1 MTSSMSFLGLSS
13 SSSSTVSSPWFY
25 DVFLS
30 FRGEDTRNTFIAHLH
45 HALLQNGIHTYIDED
60 ELRRGDEISPALLQ
74 AIENSRLSIVVLSE
88 NYASSTWCLDELLNI
103 LNCKETKQQIV
114 LPIFYHVNP
123 SDVRNQRGS
132 FGEALAVC
140 VGKFNEDVKKVQRW
154 KAALQEVA
162 NLAGYELENGN
173 ESKFIQEIVQE
184 VSRIVNYSY
193 LNVAKYLVG
202 MESRVQEIDLLLC
215 IGMNDIRMV
224 GIFGVG
230 GIGKTTIAKKIY
242 NSIFSQFDVHCF
254 LKNVRETSNQVGGL
268 VQLQNTLLNEIL
280 KASKCFDVGN
290 VDRGVYELKR
300 KLCSRRVLLILDDVD
315 KLVQLETL
323 AGDRDWFG
331 LGSRIIIT
339 TRDQNLLNTHKVDS
353 KYEVKRLDHNEALE
367 LFSWHAFEED
377 KPIEDYV
384 ELSKQV
390 ISYAE
395 GLPLA
400 LIVLG
405 SDLRGQSI
413 NQWRSVLDKYKRI
426 PSKNIQEVLC
436 ISYDGLDDN
445 EKEIF
450 LDIAFFFKGQHMD
463 YVVKILD
470 SCGFSPDNGIKRLID
485 KCLIT
490 ITIHNTLWMHDLLQ
504 DMGKEIVRNES
515 RKEPGSRSRLWF
527 HEDVRYVLEENAG
540 TNNVEGIKVVLP
552 EGDDHDMICLNPKSF
567 AKMKR
572 LRFFISHGERFSG
585 RSIDYL
591 SNELRVL
598 DWSNCPLQSLPSNF
612 RGEKLI
618 DFQLYGG
625 RIKDISGQFK
635 NLTIMKFSE
644 CKFLTKISN
653 LSSCSNLQELD
664 ILGCENLVKVHDSV
678 GFLDKLVRLR
688 LYYCSNL
695 KSFPRHLKLRS
706 LQVLALHGCSKLQN
720 FPEIECKM
728 EYLCFISLWGS
739 AIKELPSSIGYLTP
753 ALKELFL
760 PGQYT
765 KLMHLP
771 SSIHQLQNLTV
782 LCHSFCVGCLTG
794 IECLSIEGGMD
805 LMHFPISVPHSQHPK
820 SFSLDKYTNLAK
832 EEISLSIR
840 YQTRPKHFHLITS
853 RMIKRS
859 EPQSSAE
866 LLPMPVYNWYLDD
879 FSFCCTSTLQELD
892 LSWCDIVSLPV
903 NIESYFELRILKL
916 WHCEKLQE
924 ILCLPPNIQELYAS
938 ECFSLERFPEVSTK
952 FQFYTSCV
960 LRELRWIDLSGCH
973 KLVANIGSQAPNPS
987 FVEEHIQDHS
997 CGIIFPGN
1005 KIPYWFSHT
1014 KEPSKRD
1021 SCELDIS
1028 GPFYLDEIIGIV
1040 FCAVLGSN
1048 TDDSPSGIRV
1058 SINGNMLVEANLEL
1072 LGDWNHVY
1080 LNYSFPECIEQWL
1093 RYPTGDNL
1101 RFIFDSNEEAAVM
1114 FKSCGVHIIYK
1125 HGENESLTVGECSVN
1140 SLNGI
1145 ELCKRR
1151 RDDKDRNLEFNGYPK
1166 HKMRSQNLS
1175 NSNLVVDFADVDG
1188 DFAEAKG
1195 GSEGSL
1201 KEEEVLASRS
1211 TSQEGQANS
1220 EKLAY

>member
-13 SSSSTVSSPWFY
+13 SSSSTVSSMWFY

-30 FRGEDTRNTFIAHLH
+30 FRGDDTRNTFTAHLY

-74 AIENSRLSIVVLSE
+74 AIENSRLSIIVLSE
-88 NYASSTWCLDELLNI
+88 NYASSIWCLDELLNI

-132 FGEALAVC
+132 FGEALAIC
-140 VGKFNEDVKKVQRW
+140 VGKFNKDVKKVQRW

-193 LNVAKYLVG
+193 LNIAKYLVG
-202 MESRVQEIDLLLC
+202 MESRVQDIDLLLS
-215 IGMNDIRMV
+215 IRMNDIRMV

-254 LKNVRETSNQVGGL
+254 LTNVRETSNQVGGL
-268 VQLQNTLLNEIL
+268 VQMQNTLLNEIL
-280 KASKCFDVGN
+280 KAYKCFDVRN

-339 TRDQNLLNTHKVDS
+339 TRDQNLLNNHKVDS

-400 LIVLG
+400 LTVLG

-504 DMGKEIVRNES
+504 DMGKEIVRKES
-515 RKEPGSRSRLWF
+515 RKEPCTRSRLWF
-527 HEDVRYVLEENAG
+527 YEDVRYVLEENVG

-552 EGDDHDMICLNPKSF
+552 EGDDHDMICLSPKSF

-572 LRFFISHGERFSG
+572 LKFFISHGARFSG
-585 RSIDYL
+585 RSLDYL
-591 SNELRVL
+591 SNELRVI

-635 NLTIMKFSE
+635 
-644 CKFLTKISN
+644 
-653 LSSCSNLQELD
+653 ELD
-664 ILGCENLVKVHDSV
+664 ILGCENLVEVHDSV
-678 GFLDKLVRLR
+678 GFLDKLVRLH
-688 LYYCSNL
+688 LYHCSNL
-695 KSFPRHLKLRS
+695 KSFPRHL
-706 LQVLALHGCSKLQN
+706 N
-720 FPEIECKM
+720 
-728 EYLCFISLWGS
+728 

-760 PGQYT
+760 PGQCT

-782 LCHSFCVGCLTG
+782 VFQTDCVGCLTG

-805 LMHFPISVPHSQHPK
+805 LMRFPISVPHWQHPK

-832 EEISLSIR
+832 EEISLTMR
-840 YQTRPKHFHLITS
+840 YRTEPKHFHVTTS
-853 RMIKRS
+853 GMIKRS
-859 EPQSSAE
+859 KPESSAE
-866 LLPMPVYNWYLDD
+866 LLLMPVYNWYLDD
-879 FSFCCTSTLQELD
+879 FSFYCTSTLQELD
-892 LSWCDIVSLPV
+892 LSWCDIVSLPLG
-903 NIESYFELRILKL
+903 IEIYLELRILKL
-916 WHCEKLQE
+916 RHCEKLQE
-924 ILCLPPNIQELYAS
+924 ILLLPPNIQELYAS

-952 FQFYTSCV
+952 FQFHTSCG
-960 LRELRWIDLSGCH
+960 LRDLRWIDLSGCH
-973 KLVANIGSQAPNPS
+973 KLLANIGSQVPNPLV
-987 FVEEHIQDHS
+987 VEEHIQDHS

-1005 KIPYWFSHT
+1005 KIPNWFSHT
-1014 KEPSKRD
+1014 KEPSNRD
-1021 SCELDIS
+1021 SCELNIC
-1028 GPFYLDEIIGIV
+1028 GPLYLDEIIGIF

-1048 TDDSPSGIRV
+1048 SDDSPSGIRV
-1058 SINGNMLVEANLEL
+1058 SINGNMLVEANFEL
-1072 LGDWNHVY
+1072 LGDCDHVY

-1093 RYPTGDNL
+1093 QYPTGENL
-1101 RFIFDSNEEAAVM
+1101 RFIFDSNEEVVVM

-1125 HGENESLTVGECSVN
+1125 HEENESLIVGECSVDSSSGIQKYQQNFN
-1140 SLNGI
+1140 SI
-1145 ELCKRR
+1145 HHVSCK
-1151 RDDKDRNLEFNGYPK
+1151 
-1166 HKMRSQNLS
+1166 S
-1175 NSNLVVDFADVDG
+1175 
-1188 DFAEAKG
+1188 
-1195 GSEGSL
+1195 
-1201 KEEEVLASRS
+1201 
-1211 TSQEGQANS
+1211 
-1220 EKLAY
+1220 

>member
-1 MTSSMSFLGLSS
+1 MTSSMSFRGLSS

-74 AIENSRLSIVVLSE
+74 AIENSRLSIIVLSK

-123 SDVRNQRGS
+123 SEVRNQRGS

-140 VGKFNEDVKKVQRW
+140 VGKFNKDVKKVRRW
-154 KAALQEVA
+154 KTALQEVA
-162 NLAGYELENGN
+162 NLAGYKLENGN
-173 ESKFIQEIVQE
+173 ESKFIKEIVQD
-184 VSRIVNYSY
+184 VSRIVNSSY

-202 MESRVQEIDLLLC
+202 MESRMQDIDLLLS

-242 NSIFSQFDVHCF
+242 NSFFSQFDVHCF

-268 VQLQNTLLNEIL
+268 VQMQNTLLNAIL

-290 VDRGVYELKR
+290 VDRGVYELK
-300 KLCSRRVLLILDDVD
+300 L
-315 KLVQLETL
+315 QLETL
-323 AGDRDWFG
+323 AGDHDWFG

-339 TRDQNLLNTHKVDS
+339 TRDQNLLNNHKVDS

-384 ELSKQV
+384 ELSNQV
-390 ISYAE
+390 IQYAE

-400 LIVLG
+400 LTVLG

-504 DMGKEIVRNES
+504 DMGKEIVRKES
-515 RKEPGSRSRLWF
+515 RKEPGARSRLWF

-540 TNNVEGIKVVLP
+540 TNNVEGIKLVVLP
-552 EGDDHDMICLNPKSF
+552 GADDHDMIRLSPKSF
-567 AKMKR
+567 AKMRR
-572 LRFFISHGERFSG
+572 LRFFISRGAHFSG
-585 RSIDYL
+585 RSLNYL

-618 DFQLYGG
+618 DFKLYRG
-625 RIKDISGQFK
+625 RIKEISGQFK

-644 CKFLTKISN
+644 GKFLTKISN
-653 LSSCSNLQELD
+653 LSSCLNLKELD
-664 ILGCENLVKVHDSV
+664 IMDCENLVEVHDSV

-688 LYYCSNL
+688 LYQCFNL
-695 KSFPRHLKLRS
+695 KSFPRRLRLRS
-706 LQVLALHGCSKLQN
+706 LEVLTLCNCSKLQK

-728 EYLCFISLWGS
+728 EYLCCISLWGT

-753 ALKELFL
+753 VLKELLL
-760 PGQYT
+760 PGQCT
-765 KLMHLP
+765 ELMRLP
-771 SSIHQLQNLTV
+771 SSIHQLQNLKV
-782 LCHSFCVGCLTG
+782 LCLN
-794 IECLSIEGGMD
+794 IEGCMD
-805 LMHFPISVPHSQHPK
+805 LMRFPISDPNWQDPK
-820 SFSLDKYTNLAK
+820 SLSFDKCTNLAK
-832 EEISLSIR
+832 EEISLSFG
-840 YQTRPKHFHLITS
+840 YQTELKHLHLSTS
-853 RMIKRS
+853 RTIKRF
-859 EPQSSAE
+859 EPESSAE
-866 LLPMPVYNWYLDD
+866 LLPMPAYNWYLDD
-879 FSFCCTSTLQELD
+879 FSFYCSSTLHELD
-892 LSWCDIVSLPV
+892 LSWSAIVNLPLG
-903 NIESYFELRILKL
+903 IETFVELRILKL
-916 WHCEKLQE
+916 WHCEKLQ
-924 ILCLPPNIQELYAS
+924 
-938 ECFSLERFPEVSTK
+938 K
-952 FQFYTSCV
+952 FYIFHQIYKSYM
-960 LRELRWIDLSGCH
+960 L
-973 KLVANIGSQAPNPS
+973 
-987 FVEEHIQDHS
+987 EHIQDHL

-1005 KIPYWFSHT
+1005 KIPDWFSHT
-1014 KEPSKRD
+1014 NEPSNRD
-1021 SCELDIS
+1021 SCELYIS

-1040 FCAVLGSN
+1040 FCAVLGSGMV
-1048 TDDSPSGIRV
+1048 DSSSGIHV
-1058 SINGNMLVEANLEL
+1058 SINGNMLVEANFEL
-1072 LGDWNHVY
+1072 LGDWDHVY
-1080 LNYSFPECIEQWL
+1080 LNYSFPKCIKQWL

-1125 HGENESLTVGECSVN
+1125 HEENKSLTVGECSVD
-1140 SLNGI
+1140 SSNGI
-1145 ELCKRR
+1145 LLCKRR
-1151 RDDKDRNLEFNGYPK
+1151 RDDEDRNLEFNGYPQ
-1166 HKMRSQNLS
+1166 HKRRSQNLS
-1175 NSNLVVDFADVDG
+1175 NSNVVVDCAGVDG
-1188 DFAEAKG
+1188 DFTEVEG
-1195 GSEGSL
+1195 GFKGSL
-1201 KEEEVLASRS
+1201 KKEEVPASQS
-1211 TSQEGQANS
+1211 TSQEGQANL
-1220 EKLAY
+1220 EKLTYYAPGQCLCVDKIP

>member
-1 MTSSMSFLGLSS
+1 MTSSMSFRGLSS

-60 ELRRGDEISPALLQ
+60 ELRRGGEISPALLQ
-74 AIENSRLSIVVLSE
+74 AIENSRLSIIVLSE

-123 SDVRNQRGS
+123 SEVRNQRGS

-140 VGKFNEDVKKVQRW
+140 VGKFNEDVKKVQR
-154 KAALQEVA
+154 
-162 NLAGYELENGN
+162 N

-184 VSRIVNYSY
+184 VSRMVNYSY

-202 MESRVQEIDLLLC
+202 IESRVQDIDLLLS

-242 NSIFSQFDVHCF
+242 NSIFSQFDVHYF
-254 LKNVRETSNQVGGL
+254 LANVRETSNQVGGM
-268 VQLQNTLLNEIL
+268 VQMQNTLLNEIL

-300 KLCSRRVLLILDDVD
+300 RLCSRRVLLILDDVD
-315 KLVQLETL
+315 ELVQLETL
-323 AGDRDWFG
+323 AGGHDWFG

-339 TRDQNLLNTHKVDS
+339 TRDQNLLNNHKVDS

-390 ISYAE
+390 IQYAM

-400 LIVLG
+400 LTVLG
-405 SDLRGQSI
+405 SDLRGLSI

-450 LDIAFFFKGQHMD
+450 LDIAFFFKGQHLD

-470 SCGFSPDNGIKRLID
+470 SCGFSPDNGIKRLVD

-504 DMGKEIVRNES
+504 DMGREIVRKES
-515 RKEPGSRSRLWF
+515 RKEPGTRSRLWF

-540 TNNVEGIKVVLP
+540 TNNVEGIKLVVLP
-552 EGDDHDMICLNPKSF
+552 EGDDHDMIRLSPKSF
-567 AKMKR
+567 AKMRR
-572 LRFFISHGERFSG
+572 LRFFISCGAHFFG
-585 RSIDYL
+585 RSLNYL

-618 DFQLYGG
+618 DFKLSRG
-625 RIKDISGQFK
+625 RIKEIGGQFK

-653 LSSCSNLQELD
+653 LSSCSNLKELD
-664 ILGCENLVKVHDSV
+664 IMDCENLVEVHDSV

-688 LYYCSNL
+688 LYQCFNL
-695 KSFPRHLKLRS
+695 KSFPRRLKLRS
-706 LQVLALHGCSKLQN
+706 L
-720 FPEIECKM
+720 ECKM
-728 EYLCFISLWGS
+728 EYLCCISLWGT

-753 ALKELFL
+753 ALKELLL
-760 PGQYT
+760 PGQCT
-765 KLMHLP
+765 ELMRLP
-771 SSIHQLQNLTV
+771 NSIHQLQNLKV
-782 LCHSFCVGCLTG
+782 FCLSVCINGCFTG
-794 IECLSIEGGMD
+794 IERLDIESCKD
-805 LMHFPISVPHSQHPK
+805 LMRFPISIPNWQHLK
-820 SFSLDKYTNLAK
+820 NLSFDKCTNLAK
-832 EEISLSIR
+832 EEISLSFG
-840 YQTRPKHFHLITS
+840 YQTEVKNVHITTA
-853 RMIKRS
+853 RTIKRTELES
-859 EPQSSAE
+859 NAE
-866 LLPMPVYNWYLDD
+866 LLLTPVYNWYLDD
-879 FSFCCTSTLQELD
+879 FSFYCSSTMHELD
-892 LSWCDIVSLPV
+892 LSWCAIVNLPLG
-903 NIESYFELRILKL
+903 IETFVELRILKL

-924 ILCLPPNIQELYAS
+924 ILHLPPNIQELYAS
-938 ECFSLERFPEVSTK
+938 ECFSLERFPKVSTK
-952 FQFYTSCV
+952 FQFYTSCG
-960 LRELRWIDLSGCH
+960 LQELRWIDLSGCH
-973 KLVANIGSQAPNPS
+973 KLDANIGSQAPNPS
-987 FVEEHIQDHS
+987 FVEVFVFED
-997 CGIIFPGN
+997 CLVLM
-1005 KIPYWFSHT
+1005 KI
-1014 KEPSKRD
+1014 
-1021 SCELDIS
+1021 CDICLTGTYS
-1028 GPFYLDEIIGIV
+1028 GPF
-1040 FCAVLGSN
+1040 
-1048 TDDSPSGIRV
+1048 
-1058 SINGNMLVEANLEL
+1058 M
-1072 LGDWNHVY
+1072 
-1080 LNYSFPECIEQWL
+1080 
-1093 RYPTGDNL
+1093 
-1101 RFIFDSNEEAAVM
+1101 
-1114 FKSCGVHIIYK
+1114 
-1125 HGENESLTVGECSVN
+1125 
-1140 SLNGI
+1140 
-1145 ELCKRR
+1145 
-1151 RDDKDRNLEFNGYPK
+1151 GYYI
-1166 HKMRSQNLS
+1166 
-1175 NSNLVVDFADVDG
+1175 
-1188 DFAEAKG
+1188 
-1195 GSEGSL
+1195 
-1201 KEEEVLASRS
+1201 SR
-1211 TSQEGQANS
+1211 E
-1220 EKLAY
+1220 